1 MFNSGSPAPSCTQF
15 TWGASVKFNSTD
27 KQMKTKF
34 DILMACR
41 DGVIHF
47 CVISPLLIHLSCVA
61 LVLWFKKS
69 HRKTLCSR
77 TTTNSH
83 VDLWP
88 EVINRQRRFYS
99 WAHLKVVQYFCKI
112 CKTYKK
118 LKTKKQCLPERVQS
132 DVVQTSSV
140 RKWQNKW
147 STVKPKLLRSVV
159 LSRENKSSFL
169 PKSSVL
175 LKYLCYF
182 IICGMCDGK
191 GWTQVS
197 AHRSANTN
205 KSLLNIP
212 VVLSR
217 QLTHCPI
224 TGCKILDTRYWL
236 LGSAV
241 RPWRPS
247 LSPICS
253 NIKSVSLLK
262 IYNE

>member
-1 MFNSGSPAPSCTQF
+1 ML
-15 TWGASVKFNSTD
+15 TWTCAVRCGADF
-27 KQMKTKF
+27 
-34 DILMACR
+34 
-41 DGVIHF
+41 
-47 CVISPLLIHLSCVA
+47 
-61 LVLWFKKS
+61 
-69 HRKTLCSR
+69 
-77 TTTNSH
+77 
-83 VDLWP
+83 
-88 EVINRQRRFYS
+88 
-99 WAHLKVVQYFCKI
+99 I
-112 CKTYKK
+112 CKKMA
-118 LKTKKQCLPERVQS
+118 KQIMKFCIYLLLCGALNPFCLFSLFYFPR
-132 DVVQTSSV
+132 
-140 RKWQNKW
+140 W
-147 STVKPKLLRSVV
+147 STIEPKLLRSVV